1 MRLSYSVV
9 LLACAFLVSCG
20 NDEGFT
26 FSPIPSGQLTIVNA
40 IPASPELVIT
50 TNNRRSG
57 NIVFGGVVGPTNV
70 LPQIPLDIRAAFFN
84 DGVDQTVLEE
94 AFTLDIDF
102 SQTVILTGTIA
113 SATAV
118 SIIEP
123 PFTYPD
129 GSSDT
134 RIRFMNATTNV
145 ASATLALTNPNGID
159 ATVAMTNG
167 QPTGFTNTTAGAG
180 NQIEIRDTSSNAVLW
195 RSGEFTLSARN
206 DKFYMLVDYFGPGDE
221 TVRMISI
228 ADSSQASPFQNE
240 ELVAG
245 VRFVNQ
251 TPDRGQLDFLVDG
264 NLAASLN
271 FGQFSDFIEFPPAIS
286 TITVTPAG
294 DPSTE
299 LNSVDRTL
307 FFGQFGTLHAATSVD
322 GTTVGTSF
330 YLETRRRIDSQAL
343 LNVTKLAPATGNVDL
358 YFQDPGEAL
367 SGFADVTSLVDF
379 TSGPLFIPPGDYD
392 LFVTEAG
399 NTNILLGPQTLTL
412 NSRGIYTLQ
421 VIESAGGGLPVRL
434 SLLDDFQM

>member
-1 MRLSYSVV
+1 MRRIYSVV
-9 LLACAFLVSCG
+9 LLACTFLVSCG

-26 FSPIPSGQLTIVNA
+26 FTPIPSGELTIVNV
-40 IPASPELVIT
+40 IPASPELTIT

-57 NIVFGGVVGPTNV
+57 DIAFGGVLGPTDV

-84 DGVDQTVLEE
+84 NGVDQTVLAQ
-94 AFTLDIDF
+94 AFTLDIDIR
-102 SQTVILTGTIA
+102 QTVVLTGTIA

-123 PFTYPD
+123 PFVYAD
-129 GSSDT
+129 GSNDT
-134 RIRFMNATTNV
+134 RIRFMNAATNV
-145 ASATLALTNPNGID
+145 ASATLTLTNPNGIN

-167 QPTGFTNTTAGAG
+167 QPTGFTTTTAGTN

-195 RSGEFTLSARN
+195 RSGEFTLSPRT
-206 DKFYMLVDYFGPGDE
+206 DKLYMLVDYFGPGDE
-221 TVRMISI
+221 TVRMISV
-228 ADSSQASPFQNE
+228 ADASQASPFQNE
-240 ELVAG
+240 ELVSG

-251 TPDRGQLDFLVDG
+251 TSDRGQLDFLVDG

-271 FGQFSDFIEFPPAIS
+271 FGEFSNFISFPPAIS

-299 LNSVDRTL
+299 LNSVDRVL
-307 FFGQFGTLHAATSVD
+307 FLGQFGTLHAAASTDES
-322 GTTVGTSF
+322 TVRTSF
-330 YLETRRRIDSQAL
+330 YQEDRRRIDSQAI
-343 LNVTKLAPATGNVDL
+343 LNVTKLAPATGDVDL

-367 SGFADVTSLVDF
+367 SGFADVASLVDF

-392 LFVTEAG
+392 LYVTEAG
-399 NTNILLGPQTLTL
+399 NTNVLVGPQTLTL

-421 VIESAGGGLPVRL
+421 VVESAGGGLPIVL
-434 SLLDDFQM
+434 SLLDDF